1 MADVIF
7 TGNLG
12 SDSELRFT
20 PSGSA
25 VLNFRAADSK
35 SKRNDQGG
43 WDTITEQWFN
53 VSIWGS
59 MAEYLADKALKGVR
73 VKVYGEFYQRAYEGK
88 NGPGISLDVKASAV
102 EIMTP
107 KSSRPQGDSPSASY
121 GTGSYQNQA
130 QQQSGGFGGFGQPQ
144 GGNFQQQPQTQGGW
158 GGQQPAADPWA
169 APSEPPF

>member
-1 MADVIF
+1 MADIIF

-35 SKRNDQGG
+35 SKKNDGGG
-43 WDTITEQWFN
+43 WDKVTEQWFN
-53 VSIWGS
+53 VTIWGS
-59 MAEYLADKALKGVR
+59 MAEHLVDKLRSGVR

-102 EIMTP
+102 EILTS
-107 KSSRPQGDSPSASY
+107 KSQRPPGDSPDANY
-121 GTGSYQNQA
+121 GNTGGAWTPPGTNPPA
-130 QQQSGGFGGFGQPQ
+130 
-144 GGNFQQQPQTQGGW
+144 NNGW
-158 GGQQPAADPWA
+158 N
-169 APSEPPF
+169 